1 MKVICAVS
9 GKGGVGKTTLA
20 SALAVRAARDGKR
33 VAIVDLD
40 PQESVAA
47 WFGLRKEKQNLSLFH
62 GADTAGDAIEALRLN
77 EAPDYVFLDTPPAFV
92 PTIDDAIGNSD
103 LALIPLR
110 PGALDLIGSEDAV
123 QTAKDRGTPYMIV
136 LNDVDTRW
144 GGIASAREYL
154 ESAGVTVA
162 KTVVAHRAAFLQAM
176 ETGRTGPEVGK
187 DGKAAA
193 EIDRLWLEVK
203 ALLKK
208 GRRT

>member
-20 SALAVRAARDGKR
+20 SALAVRAAQDGKR

-123 QTAKDRGTPYMIV
+123 QTAREHGTPFMIV

-144 GGIASAREYL
+144 GGTNSAREYL
-154 ESAGVTVA
+154 ESAGVPVA
-162 KTVVAHRAAFLQAM
+162 KTVVAHRAAFFQAM

-193 EIDRLWLEVK
+193 EIDGLWSEVK

-208 GRRT
+208 GHRG